1 MSNDNANQ
9 YSASKTNENY
19 NKVLESNEVK
29 YCYNCGEKVLAK
41 AVVCVHCGVSLQ
53 KLPQSNPYEWKP
65 WSSMAMFWLVI
76 GTLFLPFFGE
86 IMGIWSLTTSGRR
99 SQGLALLIF
108 ALIKD
113 LILLFFVLIF
123 TTTIFAYFIEPF
135 IYLFD

>member
-53 KLPQSNPYEWKP
+53 KLPQNNTYEWKP
-65 WSSMAMFWLVI
+65 WSSMAMFWLIV

-86 IMGIWSLTTSGRR
+86 IMGIWSLTVPGRR

-108 ALIKD
+108 CPNQRSHFT
-113 LILLFFVLIF
+113 LFRFNIYYHYLCLF
-123 TTTIFAYFIEPF
+123 YRA
-135 IYLFD
+135 IYLPL

>member
-1 MSNDNANQ
+1 MPNDANQ
-9 YSASKTNENY
+9 SSASKTNESY

-29 YCYNCGEKVLAK
+29 YCSNCGGKVLAK
-41 AVVCVHCGVSLQ
+41 AVVCVHCGVSLE

-86 IMGIWSLTTSGRR
+86 IMGIWSLTVPGRR

-108 ALIKD
+108 AIIKD
-113 LILLFFVLIF
+113 LILLFLSIIF
-123 TTTIFAYFIEPF
+123 TTTIFTYFIEPF